1 MLPILHLSGRPAER
15 GAQHKRRG
23 IAAIPLTIRR
33 AAEPT
38 GTTGP
43 TTKKSIPVQRRK
55 SLPYPQGRSQA
66 VRQENSSLATTN
78 RVHTQ
83 CSGVV
88 TIAGLPGIVDR
99 YPANSRKLRSRS
111 FHCFR
116 RSVPLRRTAPRF
128 QIMGRWRLPAR
139 QNSDNRHLIHATHCV
154 KLRAKNSCRT
164 QVFYGRDGSLGNS
177 LPAKNGLAFWF
188 PGQATRQDSRGRGA
202 PKRDT
207 STSYSLLIYT
217 TFPDFASRKVGRALA
232 VRKNRQ
238 IQRQPSVFPWFRL
251 CHSDK

>member
-1 MLPILHLSGRPAER
+1 LIPKVTDRTADRGRTSLSRSQFPSNDENR
-15 GAQHKRRG
+15 YRIHK
-23 IAAIPLTIRR
+23 
-33 AAEPT
+33 
-38 GTTGP
+38 
-43 TTKKSIPVQRRK
+43 
-55 SLPYPQGRSQA
+55 GRSQA
-66 VRQENSSLATTN
+66 LRQENSSLATTN

-99 YPANSRKLRSRS
+99 HPANSWKLRSRS

-164 QVFYGRDGSLGNS
+164 QVFYGRDGSLGNAI
-177 LPAKNGLAFWF
+177 PAKMGLAFWF
-188 PGQATRQDSRGRGA
+188 PGQATRQVSRRRGRPREA
-202 PKRDT
+202 ILLHVP
-207 STSYSLLIYT
+207 LLIYT
-217 TFPDFASRKVGRALA
+217 TFPDFASRKVGSIPR
-232 VRKNRQ
+232 
-238 IQRQPSVFPWFRL
+238 
-251 CHSDK
+251 C